1 MSRLQDE
8 RFEMVYSISTQKL
21 LDTSPEGLSMPE
33 NSSFNQKYEAIK
45 ENVTRRFD
53 KTDNSLNNLQ
63 EWRDIAG
70 HKL

>member
-21 LDTSPEGLSMPE
+21 VDTSPEDLSTSE
-33 NSSFNQKYEAIK
+33 NSSFNQKLEGIK

>member
-21 LDTSPEGLSMPE
+21 VDTSPEDLSTSE
-33 NSSFNQKYEAIK
+33 NSSFNQKLEAIK

-63 EWRDIAG
+63 EWRDIDG

>member
-21 LDTSPEGLSMPE
+21 VDTSPEDLSTSE
-33 NSSFNQKYEAIK
+33 NSSFNQKLEAIK

>member
-8 RFEMVYSISTQKL
+8 RFELVYSISTEKL
-21 LDTSPEGLSMPE
+21 QDTSPEDSSMPDI
-33 NSSFNQKYEAIK
+33 SSFNQNIVAIK

-53 KTDNSLNNLQ
+53 KTDNSLNNLK
-63 EWRDIAG
+63 EWRHIEG